1 MLSAIIDTGI
11 NIYEMAN
18 NLFGEKKIVE
28 INNGGEL
35 FMTKD
40 LLQEIGCELGD
51 KTRGTLL
58 ETLINCFIDNP
69 IDFGKNIAEL
79 MKQTKS
85 IPDMI
90 LWNNFYL
97 FLKDGNFDY
106 DILRKLSERL
116 EESGNQQEVA
126 TCIVYA
132 INRVDDPRKAKYI
145 SWLTLS
151 LINQQIEIDNYFRL
165 IKSVENLVY
174 ADLIYLAENVEN
186 VRVDLECSKID
197 DFFANGLIY
206 NVDGGYAYADK
217 AYDLIEFGIRR
228 GHRIRRPSQKSER
241 QILAITTDED
251 IAALFNEQIDN

>member
-1 MLSAIIDTGI
+1 
-11 NIYEMAN
+11 
-18 NLFGEKKIVE
+18 
-28 INNGGEL
+28 
-35 FMTKD
+35 MTKD
-40 LLQEIGCELGD
+40 LLQEIGYELGD

-58 ETLINCFIDNP
+58 ETLINCFINNP

-174 ADLIYLAENVEN
+174 ADLIFLAENVEN
-186 VRVDLECSKID
+186 VRVDLECLKID

-206 NVDGGYAYADK
+206 NVDGGYAYTDK
-217 AYDLIEFGIRR
+217 AYDLVEHGIRR
-228 GHRIRRPSQKSER
+228 GHNIRRPIKKPDR
-241 QILAITTDED
+241 QILTVATNDDVTEIM
-251 IAALFNEQIDN
+251 NKK